1 MSLSTAATRPAVAA
15 SPAGFLAERKMRG
28 NPNPSPSTRF
38 GGPRAP
44 RQYRGGRRPQ
54 PFAQALGAELSEE
67 DARTIVEVAIE
78 QAKRGDATARQWL
91 ADRAEGKAVAREEH
105 GEPGEFDAL
114 DDVDTATLRKALHVL
129 QETR

>member
-1 MSLSTAATRPAVAA
+1 MPLTSSAA
-15 SPAGFLAERKMRG
+15 FLAERKMRG
-28 NPNPSPSTRF
+28 NPNPSPATRF

-67 DARTIVEVAIE
+67 DARTIVAVAIE

-91 ADRAEGKAVAREEH
+91 ADRAEGKAVAREEYA
-105 GEPGEFDAL
+105 EPGGFDAL
-114 DDVDTATLRKALHVL
+114 DDIDTATLRKALHAI
-129 QETR
+129 QETP